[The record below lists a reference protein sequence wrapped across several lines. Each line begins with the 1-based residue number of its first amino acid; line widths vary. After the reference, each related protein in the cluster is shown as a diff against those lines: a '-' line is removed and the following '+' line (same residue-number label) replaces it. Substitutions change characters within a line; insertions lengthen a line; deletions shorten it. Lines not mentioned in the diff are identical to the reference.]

1 MTRASIIAA
10 MLLASMGNAG
20 AQSNRGPA
28 FPTEA
33 QRGAGISKRR
43 LVLGKKPD

>member
-1 MTRASIIAA
+1 